1 MHATVRSILTAQ
13 PKSAN
18 AVTITD
24 MEAGVE
30 VLSRGTPR
38 ASDVLLVIAEP
49 YFKSLETAGRVK
61 TMAQELGI
69 PHVYAVSNKVR
80 TDTER
85 RAIEAFCAKQSIE
98 IIAEIPYDDKF
109 VEAAFIPQSP
119 IDFDA
124 GMPGVQAVMGLAQ
137 ALAQRHLTS
146 V

>member
-1 MHATVRSILTAQ
+1 MHATFRSILTAQ

-61 TMAQELGI
+61 TMAKELGI
-69 PHVYAVSNKVR
+69 PHVYIVPGSHVDPDPRQAEGAGRR
-80 TDTER
+80 TCRFR
-85 RAIEAFCAKQSIE
+85 RASRIMGCA
-98 IIAEIPYDDKF
+98 AE
-109 VEAAFIPQSP
+109 
-119 IDFDA
+119 
-124 GMPGVQAVMGLAQ
+124 
-137 ALAQRHLTS
+137 R
-146 V
+146 